1 MKSLKILA
9 LLVAFFFDSPTYA
22 AEAPVQERA
31 YTYQAASLDDT
42 TMEAGSVQQDSGG
55 SEGFWSTRR
64 LVIVGA
70 LFTMAAAWL
79 LVTKDARD
87 EKRRQEYELLRE
99 KEQLY
104 AEAIVLK
111 DQLDKLILINRLN
124 IRASIA
130 HLNALRNTRAGIADV
145 VSTGYADI
153 NSLDVNLAHLFVARA
168 RDLVN
173 PCSK

>member
-9 LLVAFFFDSPTYA
+9 LLVAFFFDSPPYA

-31 YTYQAASLDDT
+31 YTYQAASLDNT
-42 TMEAGSVQQDSGG
+42 TLEAGSVQQDSGG
-55 SEGFWSTRR
+55 SEGFWSTMRM
-64 LVIVGA
+64 VIAGA
-70 LFTMAAAWL
+70 LTMAAAWL
-79 LVTKDARD
+79 IITKDERD

-130 HLNALRNTRAGIADV
+130 HLNALRNIRAGIADV